1 MNNGYSFGEILL
13 SLREKSGLTQNQLAQ
28 RLGLKNSTISKYE
41 LSITPPPAL
50 MVRKIAK
57 EFGVSSDY
65 LLGLEVSGNV
75 SLHGLTS
82 EQSEIIT
89 DLAELFRRQNL
100 NLKHRLSA
108 EHYEMLGRITANF
121 VSKY

>member
-1 MNNGYSFGEILL
+1 MNSGYNFGEILL
-13 SLREKSGLTQNQLAQ
+13 SLREKNGLTQNQLAQ
-28 RLGLKNSTISKYE
+28 RLGIKNSTISKYE
-41 LSITPPPAL
+41 VSNTPPPAL

-75 SLHGLTS
+75 SLHGLSS

-89 DLAELFRRQNL
+89 DLAELFRAQNM
-100 NLKHRLSA
+100 NLKHKLSA
-108 EHYEMLGRITANF
+108 EQYEMLGRITANF
-121 VSKY
+121 VSK